1 MAIFIF
7 LLTIIMNKIK
17 SDCSSYSNCN
27 SCNFNLD
34 CEFNNNIC
42 QAINKET
49 IIKNYLNKLRSCDSE
64 INNPNSISKYCGET
78 TYIFEKKKINIKLPK
93 INGKYGKDY
102 LFCSYTVINL
112 NTNSKSFYLEI
123 EKRNNI
129 DSIILETMQENIE
142 IESKYIYVEDGN
154 SLYEV
159 KKINGIII
167 NYLSE
172 KSFEKEPF
180 EISIKLT
187 KFDIETKAIIIIC
200 IVIIIIIIILLVV
213 LIILYKKKDN
223 ERINMIINNNREREE
238 EDNLKEKNK
247 ELCKEFV
254 NNMTSNLFKDIKNQA
269 INTSCNF
276 CLNEFNLDD
285 EVYISTC
292 NHVFHF
298 DEIKQWV
305 YSKNAFHN
313 TCPECRKEFI
323 KLLQKGDN
331 INNSRLISIYTSQFN
346 NINNNNNNNENN
358 NENNNNNI
366 NNNNNF
372 VTPYIANSNV
382 YSDNNNNNYN
392 QNEGT
397 RNNRYALGNNSI
409 TINSI
414 NQNDNHENNNR
425 NDENNQLNL
434 RQNN

>member
-1 MAIFIF
+1 
-7 LLTIIMNKIK
+7 
-17 SDCSSYSNCN
+17 
-27 SCNFNLD
+27 
-34 CEFNNNIC
+34 
-42 QAINKET
+42 
-49 IIKNYLNKLRSCDSE
+49 
-64 INNPNSISKYCGET
+64 
-78 TYIFEKKKINIKLPK
+78 
-93 INGKYGKDY
+93 
-102 LFCSYTVINL
+102 
-112 NTNSKSFYLEI
+112 
-123 EKRNNI
+123 
-129 DSIILETMQENIE
+129 
-142 IESKYIYVEDGN
+142 
-154 SLYEV
+154 
-159 KKINGIII
+159 
-167 NYLSE
+167 
-172 KSFEKEPF
+172 
-180 EISIKLT
+180 
-187 KFDIETKAIIIIC
+187 
-200 IVIIIIIIILLVV
+200 
-213 LIILYKKKDN
+213 
-223 ERINMIINNNREREE
+223 
-238 EDNLKEKNK
+238 
-247 ELCKEFV
+247 
-254 NNMTSNLFKDIKNQA
+254 MTSNLFKDIKNQA

-346 NINNNNNNNENN
+346 NNNNNNNNNNENN
-358 NENNNNNI
+358 

-392 QNEGT
+392 QNEGP
-397 RNNRYALGNNSI
+397 RNNRYTLGNNSI

-414 NQNDNHENNNR
+414 NQNDNHGNNNR